1 MYSKAE
7 LKKYSDAVATIKSIT
22 RVYEEAAARR
32 IKLVQNS
39 VERINQF
46 LASTAD
52 SYVNIKFGLYAEEQS
67 KKTKRRNILT
77 SSFREKVKK
86 GVLILVSSQEQYF
99 GNLIP
104 SVYRS
109 WKEDLLATKFDGIVF
124 GNTGKRLFDKDKIQG
139 FNVRFYELLDNDPDW
154 QLVYKI
160 GQELVKYE
168 KIIVYYGKYRTVLT
182 QTADKSE
189 ISTPMTP
196 GQVQKIKRYL
206 FEEQG
211 EKILGFFE
219 NEVIKA
225 NLQKRIF
232 ESQIARHAARIKIL
246 EIGQVAE
253 QMSKVLGDLNRG
265 RVKVKKNLANKKQLQ
280 LYTGSDL
287 WGGE

>member
-39 VERINQF
+39 VEKINEF

-52 SYVNIKFGLYAEEQS
+52 SYVNIKFGLYAEEQL

-77 SSFREKVKK
+77 SNFREKSKK
-86 GVLILVSSQEQYF
+86 GVLVLVSSQEQYF

-104 SVYRS
+104 SVYRA
-109 WKEDLLATKFDGIVF
+109 WKEDLLTSKFDGIIF
-124 GNTGKRLFDKDKIQG
+124 GNTGKRLFEKEGLTGQNIA
-139 FNVRFYELLDNDPDW
+139 FYDLKDNDPDW
-154 QLVYKI
+154 KLVYGI
-160 GQELVKYE
+160 GEQLVKYE
-168 KIIVYYGKYRTVLT
+168 RIIVYYGKYRTVLT
-182 QTADKSE
+182 QTPDKSE
-189 ISTPMTP
+189 ISAPMTV
-196 GQVQKIKRYL
+196 GQVQRVKRYL
-206 FEEQG
+206 FEDQG

-225 NLQKRIF
+225 NLQKRIY
-232 ESQIARHAARIKIL
+232 EAQIARHAARIKIL

-265 RVKVKKNLANKKQLQ
+265 RIKVKKNLANKKQLQ
-280 LYTGSDL
+280 LYTGSEL
-287 WGGE
+287 WGGD